1 MEPNPTGTTFS
12 RFFSGTLSTG
22 IGSVFTI
29 VSGFVGVM
37 LMARWVPAEEI
48 GIFVLVQLIVT
59 FMIGLTDFGLGLTVT
74 QLISQKENDAEKH
87 LILDTSI
94 IFRVVAAVVGSVL
107 ALAGR
112 QALFDFFGAS
122 LYTNLLIYVP
132 VLILIE
138 SLIQLYQSVLEGLFK
153 FKAIA
158 LVSFI
163 VSITNFLALL
173 ILVGYFKLGI
183 AGLIFVRLISRT
195 IGLLASFL
203 TAKFPFRFQ
212 FSFAKLKQML
222 RFGLPLYANY
232 ILDFTFNQAGTF
244 IIGALLGPAQIAFFE
259 YARKIPDSLEM
270 LYGAF
275 RQVYFPFLSKL
286 FGEGHKEE
294 ASDMLNHS
302 VRLIAFFG
310 IFGTL
315 IAYFFGEQIVITFF
329 SAEFLPSALVFYIL
343 MINLTLKI
351 IDQTLGY
358 SLVAVGESGKPPLI
372 NFVRAIITLG
382 AYALLIPIPAL
393 GIIGAALSTILG
405 TVVAN
410 PLNIYFLRR
419 KQVQA
424 KFSTFL
430 KPFGIFFALYLPYRL
445 LLPDVNW
452 LLKFAAF
459 LIYFLLS
466 FALSVFTM
474 KDIKAITEEV
484 LSLFKKRF
492 QVKNI

>member
-1 MEPNPTGTTFS
+1 MEKKPSGSTFS
-12 RFFSGTLSTG
+12 KFFSGTLSTG

-29 VSGFVGVM
+29 LSGFIGVM
-37 LMARWVPAEEI
+37 LTARWVPAEEI
-48 GIFVLVQLIVT
+48 GVFVLVQLIVT

-74 QLISQKENDAEKH
+74 QFIAQKENDKEKH
-87 LILDTSI
+87 LILNTSI
-94 IFRVVAAVVGSVL
+94 IFRIVTAVL
-107 ALAGR
+107 ASALALVGR
-112 QALFDFFGAS
+112 QVLFDFFGAS
-122 LYTNLLIYVP
+122 LYTNLLIFVP

-158 LVSFI
+158 LVSLI
-163 VSITNFLALL
+163 ISISNFLALI
-173 ILVGYFKLGI
+173 ILVGWFKMGI

-195 IGLLASFL
+195 MGLLISFF
-203 TAKFPFRFQ
+203 TAELSFSFE

-286 FGEGHKEE
+286 FGDGRKEE
-294 ASDMLNHS
+294 ASGMLNHS

-315 IAYFFGEQIVITFF
+315 AAYFFGEEIIVTLF
-329 SAEFLPSALVFYIL
+329 SEEFLPSSLVFYIL
-343 MINLTLKI
+343 MINLTLRI

-358 SLVAVGESGKPPLI
+358 SLVAVGESNKPPLI
-372 NFVRAIITLG
+372 NFVRAVITLG
-382 AYALLIPIPAL
+382 AYALLIPVPAL

-405 TVVAN
+405 TIIAN

-419 KQVQA
+419 KQVHA

-430 KPFGIFFALYLPYRL
+430 KPFAIFFALYLPASFL
-445 LLPDVNW
+445 LTELNW
-452 LLKFAAF
+452 PLKIAAF
-459 LIYFLLS
+459 LLYFLFS
-466 FALSVFTM
+466 FVFSVFTI
-474 KDIKAITEEV
+474 KDIKTISQEV
-484 LSLFKKRF
+484 TILLKKRS
-492 QVKNI
+492 QAKNT